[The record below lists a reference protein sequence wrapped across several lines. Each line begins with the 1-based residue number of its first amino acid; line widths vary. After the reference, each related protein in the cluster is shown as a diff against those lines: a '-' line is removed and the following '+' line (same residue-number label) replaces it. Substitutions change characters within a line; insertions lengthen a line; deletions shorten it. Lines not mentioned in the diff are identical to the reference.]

1 MFISDLSKTIIAPS
15 TPPGFGAI
23 SIIRLSGKNAFSI
36 ASKFL
41 YPKKKFINL
50 KTKQTYI
57 LKVMENGKLIDQVV
71 SVFYKGPKSYTG
83 DNIVEI
89 FCHGS
94 PYIIRK
100 ILTLAIKEGAREAEP
115 GEFTM
120 RGFVNGKMD
129 LTQAEAVNDLIHSE
143 SSSSHSSAISH
154 LRGEISGQIKDIKM
168 GILNLLSEIEVR
180 LDDSEE
186 EMPEINFKNFL
197 WKTKKIISPI
207 QKLAESFEKGKF
219 IKNGFKTSIIGI
231 PNSGKS
237 SLLNALLG
245 YKRAI
250 VTKISGT
257 TTDTIEEKIDF
268 SGISFVFT
276 DTAGVKMNTK
286 NPIEKE
292 GIVRAIDFIKTSDII
307 IWVMDYSKKTCIHET
322 EVARK
327 IEKHLDT
334 KKTQL
339 IKVFNKSDLKH
350 ARPVEKGILPIS
362 CKKDTG
368 IEKLKKLIVK
378 RQEAIFGEESSAII
392 TSMRHYQ
399 ALNNSLTEME
409 LFEKMIENKKI
420 HLELAAE
427 HLKSALNELSNILGE
442 TNSDELLSNI
452 FSKFC
457 VGK

>member
-1 MFISDLSKTIIAPS
+1 KA
-15 TPPGFGAI
+15 
-23 SIIRLSGKNAFSI
+23 
-36 ASKFL
+36 
-41 YPKKKFINL
+41 
-50 KTKQTYI
+50 
-57 LKVMENGKLIDQVV
+57 
-71 SVFYKGPKSYTG
+71 PKSYTG
-83 DNIVEI
+83 DNTVEI

-94 PYIIRK
+94 PFIIRT
-100 ILTLAIKEGAREAEP
+100 ILALAIKNGAKEAAP

-120 RGFVNGKMD
+120 RAFMNGKMD

-154 LRGEISGQIKDIKM
+154 LRGEISVQIKNIKS
-168 GILNLLSEIEVR
+168 GILNLLSAIEVR

-186 EMPEINFKNFL
+186 EIAEIDFNEFL
-197 WKTKKIISPI
+197 RKTKKITLPL
-207 QKLAESFEKGKF
+207 KTLADSFEKGRF

-245 YKRAI
+245 YNRAI

-257 TTDTIEEKIDF
+257 TTDTIEEKINF
-268 SGISFVFT
+268 SGISFIFT
-276 DTAGVKMNTK
+276 DTAGIKTNTK

-292 GIVRAIDFIKTSDII
+292 GILRAIDFIKTSDIL
-307 IWVMDYSKKTCIHET
+307 IWVMDYSKKPCANEK
-322 EVARK
+322 EVARQIK
-327 IEKHLDT
+327 KYLDD

-350 ARPVEKGILPIS
+350 ARPPEKGVLSIS
-362 CKKDTG
+362 CKTNSG
-368 IEKLKKLIVK
+368 IDKLKKLIVK
-378 RQEAIFGEESSAII
+378 RQETIFSGQSSAIV

-399 ALNNSLTEME
+399 ALNNCLTEMK
-409 LFEKMIENKKI
+409 LFQKMIENKNF

-427 HLKSALNELSNILGE
+427 HLKSALNELSDILGE
-442 TNSDELLSNI
+442 TNSQELLSNI

>member
-23 SIIRLSGKNAFSI
+23 SIIRLSGKNAFTI

-41 YPKKKFINL
+41 YPQKNFLNL
-50 KTKQTYI
+50 KTKQTH
-57 LKVMENGKLIDQVV
+57 LLRVMEKGNLIDQVIT
-71 SVFYKGPKSYTG
+71 VFYKAPKSYTG
-83 DNIVEI
+83 DNTVEI

-94 PYIIRK
+94 PFIIRT
-100 ILTLAIKEGAREAEP
+100 ILALAIKNGAREAAA

-120 RGFVNGKMD
+120 RAFVNGKMD
-129 LTQAEAVNDLIHSE
+129 LTQAEAINDLIHSE
-143 SSSSHSSAISH
+143 SSSSHNSAIAH
-154 LRGEISGQIKDIKM
+154 LRGEISIQIKKIKSE
-168 GILNLLSEIEVR
+168 ILNILSEIEVR

-186 EMPEINFKNFL
+186 ELLEINFKEFL
-197 WKTKKIISPI
+197 KKIKKIITSL
-207 QKLAESFEKGKF
+207 QRLAESFEKGRF
-219 IKNGFKTSIIGI
+219 IKDGFKTSIIGI

-268 SGISFVFT
+268 SGISFIFT
-276 DTAGVKMNTK
+276 DTAGIKTATK

-292 GIVRAIDFIKTSDII
+292 GILRAIDFIKTSDII
-307 IWVMDYSKKTCIHET
+307 IWVMDYSKKPCAHEK
-322 EVARK
+322 EVAK
-327 IEKHLDT
+327 QIKKHLDA

-339 IKVFNKSDLKH
+339 IKIFNKADLQH
-350 ARPVEKGILPIS
+350 ERLPEKGILNIS
-362 CKKDTG
+362 CKTNSG
-368 IEKLKKLIVK
+368 IEKLKNLIVK
-378 RQEAIFGEESSAII
+378 RQEAIFSEQSSAIV

-399 ALNNSLTEME
+399 ALNSCLAEIK
-409 LFEKMIENKKI
+409 LFEKMIKNKKI
-420 HLELAAE
+420 HLEFAAE
-427 HLKSALNELSNILGE
+427 HLKSALNELSDIIGE
-442 TNSDELLSNI
+442 TNSEELLSNI